1 MKKLLSLTLLL
12 FVAIPAGRT
21 QVLELNVTATT
32 TSHAFDND
40 VFASTTDWVWGG
52 FWGAT
57 PVESF
62 TADLSAYEKLRLTI
76 SAPTGGYFNVQTPPD
91 STGGYLGFGF
101 SLFSADG
108 WSWTPNDTS
117 LNTTVSF
124 TDFSG
129 SDWDEIDQTLSVSE
143 DGKAIIF
150 AGGVRWYG
158 QGPTFSFTSYTLE
171 ADLSV
176 LNGNGF
182 GELLY
187 NPDLGSSF
195 YFQGMF
201 DGELGGDPGPAL
213 ELVAV
218 PEPSTYAIICGAAA
232 GLLVLFRKKSRRIA
246 SKRA

>member
-32 TSHAFDND
+32 TSHTFDND

-62 TADLSAYEKLRLTI
+62 TADLSAYQKLRLTI

-91 STGGYLGFGF
+91 STGGYLSFGLT
-101 SLFSADG
+101 LFSADG
-108 WSWTPNDTS
+108 WSVIGNDTP
-117 LNTTVSF
+117 LTTTVSF
-124 TDFSG
+124 TDFNG
-129 SDWDEIDQTLSVSE
+129 SLWDSIDQKLAVSG
-143 DGKAIIF
+143 DGKALIF
-150 AGGVRWYG
+150 DGGIWWFG
-158 QGPTFSFTSYTLE
+158 QRPIFSFTSLILE
-171 ADLSV
+171 ADLSA
-176 LNGNGF
+176 LNGMGF

-187 NPDLGSSF
+187 TPDLITGL

-201 DGELGGDPGPAL
+201 GGELGGDPGPAL
-213 ELVAV
+213 EIVAV

-232 GLLVLFRKKSRRIA
+232 GLLVLFRKKSRQIA